1 MPFATKTKGNL
12 TVNAYGGDAKT
23 LLAFNL
29 PKAAAKN
36 LAGFTIQA
44 APDSQPPY
52 YIFNNL
58 QYANPA
64 RHAQVAEEP
73 PNSTINAP
81 IHKFR
86 WLHVPG
92 SVHQGIDPFFGKYTY
107 TVTPRYFDDKGS
119 MLPIDPALGLSVAI
133 DVVPFDKGNI
143 ELAFTRG
150 YVQSQAFVNH
160 FGVNATIRPS
170 GDDLIYDTTAI
181 SGTNGFGEQYTYEDE
196 YRWLGYTAR
205 QKILDLLD
213 DVAASKTLRLD
224 MFAYDLDEPDIVSAL
239 LSLAAKGKL
248 RMILDNASLHH
259 DTQKPTSE
267 DQFETLFNQK
277 KKGDSA
283 IIRGKFGRY
292 AHDKV
297 MIVSNSKAPTKVLTG
312 STNFSVTGLYVNS
325 NHVIVITDEA
335 IAQKY
340 SDMFNFAWTNGPTLK
355 KFQTSPLAGAPFTFK
370 SSRTPRTEISFAP
383 HTDGVASDLMTAVA
397 TRITQEASTSKA
409 IGSVLFAIMDLGS
422 GDGPVRPA
430 LTALH
435 SNQTIYS
442 YGISD
447 STDGIR
453 LYSPKRKTGVLV
465 TGKPTKTKL
474 PPPFN
479 QVPNAGRGHQIH
491 HKFVVCGFNT
501 PNAVVYCGSSNLAT
515 GGEAANGDNL
525 LAIHDRDVATAF
537 AIEALA
543 LVDHFEFLDRYS
555 ATGNATTTP
564 PAQKQAAAVQAG
576 WFLSTTDKWTAPY
589 YDPDDLRCVDRQLF
603 GS

>member
-44 APDSQPPY
+44 APDGQPPY
-52 YIFNNL
+52 FIFNNL
-58 QYANPA
+58 QYSNPA
-64 RHAQVAEEP
+64 KHAQVAEEP

-92 SVHQGIDPFFGKYTY
+92 SVHQGTEPFLGKYVY
-107 TVTPRYFDDKGS
+107 TVTPRYFDGKGS
-119 MLPIDPALGLSVAI
+119 MLPLDSALSVSISI

-160 FGVNATIRPS
+160 FGLNASIRPA
-170 GDDLIYDTTAI
+170 GDDLIYDTSAV
-181 SGTNGFGEQYTYEDE
+181 SGTNAFGEQYTYADE

-205 QKILDLLD
+205 QKILDLLE
-213 DVAASKTLRLD
+213 DVAASKTLRID

-259 DTQKPTSE
+259 DTKDPTPE

-277 KKGDSA
+277 KKGNSA
-283 IIRGKFGRY
+283 IVRGKFGRY

-297 MIVSNSKAPTKVLTG
+297 MIVSNSKAPVKVLTG

-325 NHVIVITDEA
+325 NHVLVITDEA

-340 SDMFNFAWTNGPTLK
+340 SDVFNQAWTAGPTLK
-355 KFQTSPLAGAPFTFK
+355 KFQTSPLAAGPFTYK
-370 SSRTPRTEISFAP
+370 SSRTPKTEISFAP
-383 HTDGVASDLMTAVA
+383 HTDDVASALMTAVA
-397 TRITQEASTSKA
+397 TRITGEASTSKTK
-409 IGSVLFAIMDLGS
+409 GSVLFAIMDLGS

-435 SNQTIYS
+435 SDQTIFS

-453 LYSPKRKTGVLV
+453 LYSPKRKNGVLV
-465 TGKPTKTKL
+465 TGKPTRTKL

-479 QVPNAGRGHQIH
+479 QVPSAGRGHQIH

-501 PNAVVYCGSSNLAT
+501 PTAVVYCGSSNLAT

-555 ATGNATTTP
+555 STGNATSTP

-576 WFLSTTDKWTAPY
+576 WFLSTTDKWTTPY
-589 YDPDDLRCVDRQLF
+589 FDPDDLRSVDRELF
-603 GS
+603 GN

>member
-1 MPFATKTKGNL
+1 
-12 TVNAYGGDAKT
+12 
-23 LLAFNL
+23 
-29 PKAAAKN
+29 
-36 LAGFTIQA
+36 
-44 APDSQPPY
+44 
-52 YIFNNL
+52 
-58 QYANPA
+58 
-64 RHAQVAEEP
+64 VA
-73 PNSTINAP
+73 
-81 IHKFR
+81 
-86 WLHVPG
+86 V
-92 SVHQGIDPFFGKYTY
+92 
-107 TVTPRYFDDKGS
+107 
-119 MLPIDPALGLSVAI
+119 
-133 DVVPFDKGNI
+133 
-143 ELAFTRG
+143 
-150 YVQSQAFVNH
+150 
-160 FGVNATIRPS
+160 
-170 GDDLIYDTTAI
+170 
-181 SGTNGFGEQYTYEDE
+181 SGTNAFGEQYTYADE

-205 QKILDLLD
+205 QKILDLLE
-213 DVAASKTLRLD
+213 DVAASKTLRID

-259 DTQKPTSE
+259 DTKDPTPE

-277 KKGDSA
+277 KKGNSA
-283 IIRGKFGRY
+283 IVRGKFGRY

-297 MIVSNSKAPTKVLTG
+297 MIISNSKAPVKVLTG

-325 NHVIVITDEA
+325 NHVLVITDEA

-340 SDMFNFAWTNGPTLK
+340 SDVFNQAWTAGPTLK
-355 KFQTSPLAGAPFTFK
+355 KFQTSPLAAGPFTYK
-370 SSRTPRTEISFAP
+370 SSRTPKTEISFAP
-383 HTDGVASDLMTAVA
+383 HTDDVASALMTAVA
-397 TRITQEASTSKA
+397 TRITGEASTSKTK
-409 IGSVLFAIMDLGS
+409 GSVLFAIMDLGS

-435 SNQTIYS
+435 SDQTIFS

-453 LYSPKRKTGVLV
+453 LYSPKRKNGVLV
-465 TGKPTKTKL
+465 TGKPTRTKL

-479 QVPNAGRGHQIH
+479 QVPSAGRGHQIH

-501 PNAVVYCGSSNLAT
+501 PTAVVYCGSSNLAT

-555 ATGNATTTP
+555 STGNATSTP

-576 WFLSTTDKWTAPY
+576 WFLSTTDKWTTPY
-589 YDPDDLRCVDRQLF
+589 FDPDDLRSVDRELF
-603 GS
+603 GN

>member
-1 MPFATKTKGNL
+1 MAFVTKTKGNL
-12 TVNAYGGDAKT
+12 TITAYGGDAKT

-29 PKAAAKN
+29 PKAAATN

-44 APDSQPPY
+44 APDGQAPY
-52 YIFNNL
+52 FLFNNL
-58 QYANPA
+58 QYENPA
-64 RHAQVAEEP
+64 KHAQVAEEP

-92 SVHQGIDPFFGKYTY
+92 SIHQGTEPFLGKYSY
-107 TVTPRYFDDKGS
+107 TVTPRYFDGKGS
-119 MLPIDPALGLSVAI
+119 MLPLDATLSVSVAI
-133 DVVPFDKGNI
+133 DVIPFDKGNV
-143 ELAFTRG
+143 ELSFTRG

-160 FGVNATIRPS
+160 FGLSARIRPA
-170 GDDLIYDTTAI
+170 GNDLIYDTSVS
-181 SGTNGFGEQYTYEDE
+181 SGTNAYGEQYSYEDE
-196 YRWLGYTAR
+196 YEWLGYTAR
-205 QKILDLLD
+205 QKIFDLLD
-213 DVAASKTLRLD
+213 DVASSKTLRLD

-259 DTQKPTSE
+259 DTTKPTSE

-277 KKGDSA
+277 KKGSSA

-292 AHDKV
+292 AHDKI

-325 NHVIVITDEA
+325 NHTIVITDES

-340 SDMFNFAWTNGPTLK
+340 SDVFNAAWDNGPTLK
-355 KFQTSPLAGAPFTFK
+355 KFQTSPLAAGPFSFK
-370 SSRTPRTEISFAP
+370 SSRTPKMEISFAP
-383 HTDGVASDLMTAVA
+383 HTDDVANKLMTDLA
-397 TRITQEASTSKA
+397 TRITQEASAGKT
-409 IGSVLFAIMDLGS
+409 IGSVMFAIMDLGS

-435 SNQTIYS
+435 ANQTIFS

-447 STDGIR
+447 TTNGIR

-465 TGKPTKTKL
+465 TGKPTNTKL

-479 QVPNAGRGHQIH
+479 QVPGVGLGHQIH

-564 PAQKQAAAVQAG
+564 PAQKQAAAAQAG
-576 WFLSTTDKWTAPY
+576 WFLSTTDTWTIPY
-589 YDPDDLRCVDRQLF
+589 YDSNDLRSVDRQLF
-603 GS
+603 G

>member
-1 MPFATKTKGNL
+1 MGFAKKTKGNL
-12 TVNAYGGDAKT
+12 SVTAYAGDAKT

-29 PKAAAKN
+29 PTPAAKN

-44 APDSQPPY
+44 APDGQPSY
-52 YIFNNL
+52 FLFNNL
-58 QYANPA
+58 QYENPA
-64 RHAQVAEEP
+64 KHAQVAEEP

-92 SVHQGIDPFFGKYTY
+92 SIHQGVDPFLGKYIY
-107 TVTPRYFDDKGS
+107 TVTPRYFDGKGS
-119 MLPIDPALGLSVAI
+119 MLPIDASLSVSVTI

-143 ELAFTRG
+143 ELSFTRG

-160 FGVNATIRPS
+160 FGLNARIRPT
-170 GDDLIYDTTAI
+170 GADLIYDTSAT
-181 SGTNGFGEQYTYEDE
+181 SGTNGYGDKYTYEDE
-196 YRWLGYTAR
+196 YKWLGYTAR
-205 QKILDLLD
+205 QKIFDLLD
-213 DVAASKTLRLD
+213 DVASSKTLHLD

-259 DTQKPTSE
+259 DTKDPTSE
-267 DQFETLFNQK
+267 DQFETLFNAK
-277 KKGDSA
+277 KKGNSA

-292 AHDKV
+292 SHDKI
-297 MIVSNSKAPTKVLTG
+297 MIVSNSKAPVKVLTG

-325 NHVIVITDEA
+325 NHTIVITDEA

-340 SDMFNFAWTNGPTLK
+340 SDVFNSAWTNGPTLK
-355 KFQTSPLAGAPFTFK
+355 KFQTSPLAAAPFSFK
-370 SSRTPRTEISFAP
+370 SSRTPKMEISFAP
-383 HTDGVASDLMTAVA
+383 HSDAVAAQLMSDLAARVTG
-397 TRITQEASTSKA
+397 EASAGKT

-435 SNQTIYS
+435 ANQTIFS

-447 STDGIR
+447 TTNGIR

-465 TGKPTKTKL
+465 TGKPTSTKL

-479 QVPNAGRGHQIH
+479 QVPGAGQGHQIH
-491 HKFVVCGFNT
+491 HKFIVCGFNT
-501 PNAVVYCGSSNLAT
+501 ANAVVYCGSSNLAT

-537 AIEALA
+537 AIEALS

-555 ATGNATTTP
+555 ATGNATVTP

-576 WFLSTTDKWTAPY
+576 WFLSTTDTWTVPY
-589 YDPDDLRCVDRQLF
+589 YDSSDLRSVDRQLF
-603 GS
+603 GG

>member
-1 MPFATKTKGNL
+1 MAFVTKTKGNL
-12 TVNAYGGDAKT
+12 TITAYGGDAKT

-29 PKAAAKN
+29 PKAAATN

-44 APDSQPPY
+44 APDGQAPY
-52 YIFNNL
+52 FLFNNL
-58 QYANPA
+58 QYENPA
-64 RHAQVAEEP
+64 KHAQVAEEP

-92 SVHQGIDPFFGKYTY
+92 SIHQGTEPFLGKYSY
-107 TVTPRYFDDKGS
+107 TVTPRYFDGKGS
-119 MLPIDPALGLSVAI
+119 MLPLDATLSVSVAI
-133 DVVPFDKGNI
+133 DVIPFDKGNV
-143 ELAFTRG
+143 ELSFTRG

-160 FGVNATIRPS
+160 FGLSARIRPA
-170 GDDLIYDTTAI
+170 GNDLIYDTSVS
-181 SGTNGFGEQYTYEDE
+181 SGTNAYGEQYSYEDE
-196 YRWLGYTAR
+196 YKWLGYTAR
-205 QKILDLLD
+205 QKIFDLLD
-213 DVAASKTLRLD
+213 DVASSKTLRLD

-259 DTQKPTSE
+259 DTTKPTSE

-277 KKGDSA
+277 KKGSSA

-292 AHDKV
+292 AHDKI

-325 NHVIVITDEA
+325 NHTIVITDES

-340 SDMFNFAWTNGPTLK
+340 SDVFNAAWDNGPTLK
-355 KFQTSPLAGAPFTFK
+355 KFQTSPLAAGPFSFK
-370 SSRTPRTEISFAP
+370 SSRTPKMEISFAP
-383 HTDGVASDLMTAVA
+383 HTDDVANKLMTDLA
-397 TRITQEASTSKA
+397 TRITQEASAGKT
-409 IGSVLFAIMDLGS
+409 IGSVMFAIMDLGS

-435 SNQTIYS
+435 ANQTIFS

-447 STDGIR
+447 TTNGIR

-465 TGKPTKTKL
+465 TGKPTNTKL

-479 QVPNAGRGHQIH
+479 QVPGVGLGHQIH

-564 PAQKQAAAVQAG
+564 PAQKQAAAAQAG
-576 WFLSTTDKWTAPY
+576 WFLSTTDTWTIPY
-589 YDPDDLRCVDRQLF
+589 YDSNDLRSVDRQLF
-603 GS
+603 G